1 MEVRIISME
10 LVKPSSPQIIQTK
23 PPHKLCLFDQ
33 LTPLTYTP
41 VILFYTNPHS
51 SNLLH
56 HLKRSLSDTLNVYY
70 PISGRSTSDNLFIHS
85 FNEGV
90 PFVHVQVDCLLSD
103 FLKRHHPDSLNLL
116 LPRQPFQKESLENR
130 VSFPVL
136 EIQLSVFSCGGFSL
150 SWACSHKLIDAFTLK
165 SFLNLFSSVSRGRQI
180 SRTEVEFTDFGQAA
194 KLFPPRETI
203 PRNFTDL
210 MENVW
215 FTQGSYVTRA
225 IAKLRAMAT
234 TSPEGDGTVMKKR
247 SRVEAVSC
255 FIWKCYMAASRSLPG
270 SPKTSVLVQAVNLRD
285 VTDPPLT
292 GGNSIGN
299 VFWWATAMA
308 DSESKTTELGELAS
322 QLSEAIELYKS
333 EYVKSSMQGEE
344 GFDAMSSYFEQ
355 LEGLLFGGEEKPDI
369 LAFTSWTGTGIAGQ
383 DFGWGSPVRLAVMGK
398 PGDGFR
404 NMTVLVDSTE
414 EKGSMEAW
422 ITLEEKIMAVFEWDP
437 DFLAFA
443 SYSSSSSSSDKLI
456 VSSL

>member
-1 MEVRIISME
+1 ME

-180 SRTEVEFTDFGQAA
+180 SRTEVEF
-194 KLFPPRETI
+194 I
-203 PRNFTDL
+203 
-210 MENVW
+210 
-215 FTQGSYVTRA
+215 
-225 IAKLRAMAT
+225 
-234 TSPEGDGTVMKKR
+234 
-247 SRVEAVSC
+247 SC

>member
-150 SWACSHKLIDAFTLK
+150 SWACSHKLIDAFTL
-165 SFLNLFSSVSRGRQI
+165 
-180 SRTEVEFTDFGQAA
+180 
-194 KLFPPRETI
+194 
-203 PRNFTDL
+203 
-210 MENVW
+210 
-215 FTQGSYVTRA
+215 
-225 IAKLRAMAT
+225 AT